1 MPTFNRDIKV
11 RFAHTD
17 AAGIMF
23 YPRYFGLVNDVVE
36 DWFGDGIGFDFKH
49 LHIDEK
55 RAVPTAHIKADFF
68 RPSFM
73 HDKLTFSLNLTKLGT
88 SSISL
93 IVRAASEGED
103 RLKVSLILVHMDM
116 VSGKSLP
123 WPDDMRAAMQKW
135 LPEGPDL
142 PIAPTPEPPTGE
154 TP

>member
-1 MPTFNRDIKV
+1 MTIFTKNIKV

-23 YPRYFGLVNDVVE
+23 YPRYFGLINDVVE
-36 DWFGDGIGFDFKH
+36 DWFSEGLGFDFKH

-73 HDKLTFSLNLTKLGT
+73 YDMLTFELMLTKIGT

-93 IVRAASEGED
+93 KILASSSDGTDKEE

-116 VSGKSLP
+116 ETGNSLP
-123 WPDDMRAAMQKW
+123 WPDDMRAALNNW
-135 LPEGPDL
+135 LPEEDNQQ
-142 PIAPTPEPPTGE
+142 
-154 TP
+154 

>member
-1 MPTFNRDIKV
+1 MASFERQVKV

-23 YPRYFGLVNDVVE
+23 YPRYFGLINDVVE

-68 RPSFM
+68 RPSKM
-73 HDKLTFSLNLTKLGT
+73 HDELTFSLELTKLGT
-88 SSISL
+88 SSIAL
-93 IVRAASEGED
+93 VVHAHCADEE

-116 VSGKSLP
+116 ETGKSMP
-123 WPDDMRAAMQKW
+123 WSGDMRAAMERW
-135 LPEGPDL
+135 LPNPNANEGDP
-142 PIAPTPEPPTGE
+142 A
-154 TP
+154 